1 MLGEDQGLLA
11 RELVVGEKKGRREGK
26 GEREREG
33 KGREGNSREENS
45 REETRA
51 EQRNA
56 ASRSIAM
63 GSDSRPVCHRCAQI
77 KQACDGSVPCARCLR
92 LSLPCRP
99 RDSTSAASQPVGDL
113 PKARIR
119 RVQTGCLMCKRRKK
133 KCDETKPRCGDCRR
147 LCLDCAWP
155 PERPKDKP
163 AGAAV
168 AVGAPGSVVTAS
180 MAAESAAPRDIP
192 TKEPVPVDG
201 IGDGTT
207 ELIIRGG
214 NSPAL
219 SSSSS
224 SSASH
229 YSLDHHFGSLPPAP
243 SSGNVF
249 ELELPADRAAWDQQG
264 SSPVGW
270 HESITPISYDSP
282 RSDSHDSLTV
292 SPISSL
298 SSLSVYTPQLLP
310 QLSSSHDRA
319 LFNHYFTIVSSL
331 LSRRM
336 STSNPYNSYLLPIAR
351 SNDLVMHC
359 ILALSANHWRKL
371 QPQLADRGIYHQS
384 KATQSLARLLPH
396 VDRSNADIALVSSL
410 LLCMTELF
418 DGTSEGWQLHL
429 KGAKRLLTALMNQ
442 QQGDRM
448 DGHNKFL
455 VRLARFLDSA
465 ATTSTC
471 KPPLMGEDEREA
483 ATLNRLTA
491 SPDDEDSAIYGIPKE
506 LFHLVDVVNSLADK
520 RKNRVDRVSEA
531 VFRKEAEQI
540 EQRINHWSYERGG
553 LPRAAWNINVA
564 NDDVLY
570 ATMAYEYA
578 IRLRLHQIV
587 EGYDLNSARVA
598 TNVEGILESVQKIRY
613 GSALE
618 PCLMYP
624 LVMAGGACW
633 SMEQRVVIQDR
644 LLVME
649 RTCGFGYIYNAR
661 ELVER
666 VWRMRDQTEGTGTI
680 VNWARIR
687 YEEMHGL
694 AVF

>member
-1 MLGEDQGLLA
+1 MVSE
-11 RELVVGEKKGRREGK
+11 
-26 GEREREG
+26 
-33 KGREGNSREENS
+33 
-45 REETRA
+45 
-51 EQRNA
+51 
-56 ASRSIAM
+56 
-63 GSDSRPVCHRCAQI
+63 SRPVCHRCAQI

-99 RDSTSAASQPVGDL
+99 RDASGALSQQMGDL

-147 LCLDCAWP
+147 LCLECAWP
-155 PERPKDKP
+155 PERPKDKL
-163 AGAAV
+163 AGVVATMNASVPVSTTAAATTATVV
-168 AVGAPGSVVTAS
+168 AVSPESVRSRV
-180 MAAESAAPRDIP
+180 IP
-192 TKEPVPVDG
+192 TQEPVLVDAVT
-201 IGDGTT
+201 DMST

-214 NSPAL
+214 NSPAM

-224 SSASH
+224 SSSGDSH
-229 YSLDHHFGSLPPAP
+229 YSTDHHFGSLPPAS
-243 SSGNVF
+243 SSGHGF
-249 ELELPADRAAWDQQG
+249 ELGLPVDRAAWDVHG
-264 SSPVGW
+264 SPPVSW
-270 HESITPISYDSP
+270 QDSITPMSYGSP
-282 RSDSHDSLTV
+282 HSDSHDSLTV
-292 SPISSL
+292 SPVSSM
-298 SSLSVYTPQLLP
+298 STLSVYNPQSLP
-310 QLSSSHDRA
+310 QLSSPHDRA
-319 LFNHYFTIVSSL
+319 LLNHYITIVSSL

-336 STSNPYNSYLLPIAR
+336 SNSNPYNGYLLPIAH

-359 ILALSANHWRKL
+359 VLALSANHWRKL
-371 QPQLADRGIYHQS
+371 QPQLAERGIYHQS

-396 VDRSNADIALVSSL
+396 VDKSNADIALVSSL

-442 QQGDRM
+442 QQGDRIH
-448 DGHNKFL
+448 GHNKFL

-471 KPPLMGEDEREA
+471 KPPLMGEDAHEA
-483 ATLNRLTA
+483 ATLDRLTSA
-491 SPDDEDSAIYGIPKE
+491 PDEEDSAIYGIPKE
-506 LFHLVDVVNSLADK
+506 LFHLVDVVNALADK
-520 RKNRVDRVSEA
+520 RKTRVDRASEA
-531 VFRKEAEQI
+531 IFRKEATQI
-540 EQRINHWSYERGG
+540 EERINHWSYEYGG
-553 LPRAAWNINVA
+553 LSRAAWTINLA
-564 NDDVLY
+564 NDDVLH

-587 EGYDLNSARVA
+587 EGYEVNDPRVI

-633 SMEQRVVIQDR
+633 TMEQRVVIQDR

-666 VWRMRDQTEGTGTI
+666 VWKMRDETDGTGTI

>member
-1 MLGEDQGLLA
+1 
-11 RELVVGEKKGRREGK
+11 
-26 GEREREG
+26 
-33 KGREGNSREENS
+33 
-45 REETRA
+45 
-51 EQRNA
+51 
-56 ASRSIAM
+56 M

-99 RDSTSAASQPVGDL
+99 RDSGGAAGQQAGDL

-147 LCLDCAWP
+147 LCLDCTWP
-155 PERPKDKP
+155 PERSKDKLAAAASIP
-163 AGAAV
+163 IQEEAV
-168 AVGAPGSVVTAS
+168 AINSITDS
-180 MAAESAAPRDIP
+180 S
-192 TKEPVPVDG
+192 
-201 IGDGTT
+201 T
-207 ELIIRGG
+207 ELIIRG
-214 NSPAL
+214 SPAL
-219 SSSSS
+219 SSSSRS
-224 SSASH
+224 SSSGASH
-229 YSLDHHFGSLPPAP
+229 FSLDHHFGALPPLSP
-243 SSGNVF
+243 PSGNDF
-249 ELELPADRAAWDQQG
+249 ELELAAGRSAWGQQG
-264 SSPVGW
+264 SSPAGW
-270 HESITPISYDSP
+270 HDAITPISYDSP
-282 RSDSHDSLTV
+282 QSDSHESLIV
-292 SPISSL
+292 SPMSSSPSL
-298 SSLSVYTPQLLP
+298 SLYNPQLLP
-310 QLSSSHDRA
+310 QLTSSHDRA
-319 LFNHYFTIVSSL
+319 LLNHYITIVSSL

-336 STSNPYNSYLLPIAR
+336 STNNPYNGYLLPIAR
-351 SNDLVMHC
+351 DNDLVMHC

-371 QPQLADRGIYHQS
+371 QPQLAERGLHHQS

-442 QQGDRM
+442 QQGDRIN
-448 DGHNKFL
+448 GHNKFL

-483 ATLNRLTA
+483 ATLDRLTA
-491 SPDDEDSAIYGIPKE
+491 APDDEDAAIYGIPKG

-520 RKNRVDRVSEA
+520 RKNRVDRASEA
-531 VFRKEAEQI
+531 AFRKEASQI
-540 EQRINHWSYERGG
+540 EERINHWSYEYGG
-553 LPRAAWNINVA
+553 RQGAAAWSTSVA
-564 NDDVLY
+564 NDDVSH

-587 EGYDLNSARVA
+587 EGYDLNDPKVA
-598 TNVEGILESVQKIRY
+598 SNVEGILESVQKIRY
-613 GSALE
+613 GSPLE

-633 SMEQRVVIQDR
+633 TMEQRVVIQDR

-661 ELVER
+661 ALVER
-666 VWRMRDQTEGTGTI
+666 VWRMRDQTQGTGTI

>member
-1 MLGEDQGLLA
+1 
-11 RELVVGEKKGRREGK
+11 
-26 GEREREG
+26 
-33 KGREGNSREENS
+33 
-45 REETRA
+45 
-51 EQRNA
+51 
-56 ASRSIAM
+56 M

-99 RDSTSAASQPVGDL
+99 RDSSSAASQQVGDL

-155 PERPKDKP
+155 AERSKDKS
-163 AGAAV
+163 AGTAV
-168 AVGAPGSVVTAS
+168 AMGVLGSVVTAS
-180 MAAESAAPRDIP
+180 MAAAESVAAGDILI
-192 TKEPVPVDG
+192 KEPVVVDA
-201 IGDGTT
+201 IADVMT

-219 SSSSS
+219 SSCSSS
-224 SSASH
+224 SSSGGGSH
-229 YSLDHHFGSLPPAP
+229 YSLDHHFSSLPHA
-243 SSGNVF
+243 SSSSVNDF
-249 ELELPADRAAWDQQG
+249 ELELSAETADWNPHG

-270 HESITPISYDSP
+270 HESITSYGSP
-282 RSDSHDSLTV
+282 LSDSHDSLTV
-292 SPISSL
+292 SPMSSMSSMSSLSSMSSMSSL
-298 SSLSVYTPQLLP
+298 SSLSVYSPQLLP

-319 LFNHYFTIVSSL
+319 LLNHYTTIVSSL

-336 STSNPYNSYLLPIAR
+336 SQSNPYNGYLLPIAR

-429 KGAKRLLTALMNQ
+429 KGAKRLLTTLMNQ
-442 QQGDRM
+442 QRGDHM
-448 DGHNKFL
+448 NGHNKFL

-483 ATLNRLTA
+483 ATLDRLTA
-491 SPDDEDSAIYGIPKE
+491 APDEEDSAIYGIPKE
-506 LFHLVDVVNSLADK
+506 LFHLVDVVNALADK
-520 RKNRVDRVSEA
+520 RKTRVDRVSEA
-531 VFRKEAEQI
+531 AFRKEASQI
-540 EQRINHWSYERGG
+540 EERINHWSYEYGG
-553 LPRAAWNINVA
+553 LSRAAWTINLA
-564 NDDVLY
+564 NDDVLN
-570 ATMAYEYA
+570 ATLAYEFA

-587 EGYDLNSARVA
+587 EGYDVNDPRVV

-613 GSALE
+613 GSPLE

-633 SMEQRVVIQDR
+633 TTEQRVVVQDR

-666 VWRMRDQTEGTGTI
+666 VWRMRDLTEGTGTI

>member
-1 MLGEDQGLLA
+1 
-11 RELVVGEKKGRREGK
+11 
-26 GEREREG
+26 
-33 KGREGNSREENS
+33 
-45 REETRA
+45 
-51 EQRNA
+51 
-56 ASRSIAM
+56 M

-99 RDSTSAASQPVGDL
+99 RDSSSSATQQVGDL

-163 AGAAV
+163 AATAV
-168 AVGAPGSVVTAS
+168 AVGASAS
-180 MAAESAAPRDIP
+180 MAAEAAAPRDIP
-192 TKEPVPVDG
+192 TKEEPVAAADG
-201 IGDGTT
+201 ITDGTT

-224 SSASH
+224 SSSSSASTSH

-243 SSGNVF
+243 SSVNDF
-249 ELELPADRAAWDQQG
+249 KTDIPDERAAWDQQG
-264 SSPVGW
+264 SSPAGW

-292 SPISSL
+292 SPMSSMSSL
-298 SSLSVYTPQLLP
+298 SIYNPQLLP
-310 QLSSSHDRA
+310 QLSSSLDRA
-319 LFNHYFTIVSSL
+319 LLNHYMTIVSSL

-336 STSNPYNSYLLPIAR
+336 STSNPYNGYLLPIAR

-448 DGHNKFL
+448 NGHNKFL

-483 ATLNRLTA
+483 ATLDRLTA

-520 RKNRVDRVSEA
+520 RKNRVDRDSEA
-531 VFRKEAEQI
+531 AFRKEASQI
-540 EQRINHWSYERGG
+540 EERINHWSYEYGG
-553 LPRAAWNINVA
+553 LPRAAWTINVA
-564 NDDVLY
+564 NNDDVLH
-570 ATMAYEYA
+570 ATMAYEFA

-587 EGYDLNSARVA
+587 EGYDLNSARVV

-633 SMEQRVVIQDR
+633 TMEQRVVIQDR
-644 LLVME
+644 LLIME

-666 VWRMRDQTEGTGTI
+666 VWRMRDQTEGTNII

>member
-1 MLGEDQGLLA
+1 
-11 RELVVGEKKGRREGK
+11 
-26 GEREREG
+26 
-33 KGREGNSREENS
+33 
-45 REETRA
+45 
-51 EQRNA
+51 
-56 ASRSIAM
+56 M

-99 RDSTSAASQPVGDL
+99 RDSGAAAGQQAGDL

-155 PERPKDKP
+155 PERSKEKP
-163 AGAAV
+163 AASASASASAPVSVSASASTSAAAATAATATATATAVTTTVAV
-168 AVGAPGSVVTAS
+168 AGSVVPMPVPIPVPAPIPVAMTAS
-180 MAAESAAPRDIP
+180 MPIESVMAGRDIHEVP
-192 TKEPVPVDG
+192 FQEKPVMINSITDS
-201 IGDGTT
+201 TT
-207 ELIIRGG
+207 ELIIRS
-214 NSPAL
+214 SPAL
-219 SSSSS
+219 SSSSGSSSSS

-229 YSLDHHFGSLPPAP
+229 FSLDHHFGVLPPLSP
-243 SSGNVF
+243 PSGNDF
-249 ELELPADRAAWDQQG
+249 EMEMAADRSAWGQPG
-264 SSPVGW
+264 SSSAGW
-270 HESITPISYDSP
+270 HEAITPISYDSP
-282 RSDSHDSLTV
+282 RSDSHESLIV
-292 SPISSL
+292 SPMSSSPSL
-298 SSLSVYTPQLLP
+298 SLYNPQLLP
-310 QLSSSHDRA
+310 QLTSSHDRA
-319 LFNHYFTIVSSL
+319 LLNHYITIVSSL

-336 STSNPYNSYLLPIAR
+336 STNNPYNGYLLPIAR
-351 SNDLVMHC
+351 NNDLVMHC

-371 QPQLADRGIYHQS
+371 QPQLADRGLYHQS

-448 DGHNKFL
+448 NGHNKFL

-483 ATLNRLTA
+483 ATLDRLTA
-491 SPDDEDSAIYGIPKE
+491 APDDEDAAIYGIPKE

-520 RKNRVDRVSEA
+520 RKNRVDRASEA
-531 VFRKEAEQI
+531 AFRKEALQI
-540 EQRINHWSYERGG
+540 EERINHWSYEYGG
-553 LPRAAWNINVA
+553 RQRATAWTTGVA

-587 EGYDLNSARVA
+587 EGYDLNDARVVR
-598 TNVEGILESVQKIRY
+598 NVEGILDAVQKIRY
-613 GSALE
+613 GSPLE

-633 SMEQRVVIQDR
+633 TMEQRVVIQDR

-661 ELVER
+661 ALVER

>member
-1 MLGEDQGLLA
+1 
-11 RELVVGEKKGRREGK
+11 
-26 GEREREG
+26 
-33 KGREGNSREENS
+33 
-45 REETRA
+45 
-51 EQRNA
+51 
-56 ASRSIAM
+56 M

-99 RDSTSAASQPVGDL
+99 RDSSSSANQQVGDL

-155 PERPKDKP
+155 AERPKDKT
-163 AGAAV
+163 AAAAV
-168 AVGAPGSVVTAS
+168 AVGAPAS
-180 MAAESAAPRDIP
+180 MAAEAAAPRDIP
-192 TKEPVPVDG
+192 ISESVAVDG
-201 IGDGTT
+201 IADGTTT

-219 SSSSS
+219 SCSSGSSSS
-224 SSASH
+224 SSASVSH
-229 YSLDHHFGSLPPAP
+229 YSLDHHFGGLQPT
-243 SSGNVF
+243 SSTND
-249 ELELPADRAAWDQQG
+249 LIELPADRSAWDQHG

-282 RSDSHDSLTV
+282 QSDSHDSLTV
-292 SPISSL
+292 SPMTSL
-298 SSLSVYTPQLLP
+298 SSLSIYNPQLLP
-310 QLSSSHDRA
+310 QLTSSHDRA
-319 LFNHYFTIVSSL
+319 LLNHYMTIVSSL

-336 STSNPYNSYLLPIAR
+336 STNNPYNGYLLPIAR

-384 KATQSLARLLPH
+384 KATQALARLLPH

-448 DGHNKFL
+448 NGHNKFL

-483 ATLNRLTA
+483 ATLDRLTA

-520 RKNRVDRVSEA
+520 RKTRVDRASEA
-531 VFRKEAEQI
+531 AFRKEALQI
-540 EQRINHWSYERGG
+540 EERINHWSYEYGG
-553 LPRAAWNINVA
+553 LPRAAWSANVTN
-564 NDDVLY
+564 NDDVLH

-587 EGYDLNSARVA
+587 EGYDLNDARVV

-613 GSALE
+613 GSPLE

-633 SMEQRVVIQDR
+633 TMEQRVVIQDR

>member
-1 MLGEDQGLLA
+1 
-11 RELVVGEKKGRREGK
+11 V
-26 GEREREG
+26 
-33 KGREGNSREENS
+33 
-45 REETRA
+45 
-51 EQRNA
+51 
-56 ASRSIAM
+56 
-63 GSDSRPVCHRCAQI
+63 DSR
-77 KQACDGSVPCARCLR
+77 
-92 LSLPCRP
+92 
-99 RDSTSAASQPVGDL
+99 
-113 PKARIR
+113 
-119 RVQTGCLMCKRRKK
+119 
-133 KCDETKPRCGDCRR
+133 
-147 LCLDCAWP
+147 
-155 PERPKDKP
+155 
-163 AGAAV
+163 
-168 AVGAPGSVVTAS
+168 
-180 MAAESAAPRDIP
+180 DISIQ
-192 TKEPVPVDG
+192 EPVAADVITDV
-201 IGDGTT
+201 TT

-214 NSPAL
+214 NSPAM

-224 SSASH
+224 SSSDGSH
-229 YSLDHHFGSLPPAP
+229 YSLDHQFGNLPPVS
-243 SSGNVF
+243 SSGNDF
-249 ELELPADRAAWDQQG
+249 ELELSAERAIWDPHG

-270 HESITPISYDSP
+270 HESISPMSYDSP
-282 RSDSHDSLTV
+282 RSDSHSLTV
-292 SPISSL
+292 SPISSM
-298 SSLSVYTPQLLP
+298 SSLSVYNPQLLP
-310 QLSSSHDRA
+310 QLTSSNDRA
-319 LFNHYFTIVSSL
+319 LLNHYITIVSSL

-336 STSNPYNSYLLPIAR
+336 STSNPYNGYLLPIAR

-384 KATQSLARLLPH
+384 KATQALARLLPH
-396 VDRSNADIALVSSL
+396 VDRTNADIALVSSL

-448 DGHNKFL
+448 NSHNKFL

-471 KPPLMGEDEREA
+471 KPPLMGEDAREA
-483 ATLNRLTA
+483 ATLDRLTSA
-491 SPDDEDSAIYGIPKE
+491 PDEEDSAIYGIPKE
-506 LFHLVDVVNSLADK
+506 LFHLVDVVNALADK
-520 RKNRVDRVSEA
+520 RKTRIDRPSEVA
-531 VFRKEAEQI
+531 FRKEATQI
-540 EQRINHWSYERGG
+540 EERINHWSYEYGG
-553 LPRAAWNINVA
+553 LSRAAWTINLA
-564 NDDVLY
+564 NDDDVLN
-570 ATMAYEYA
+570 ATMAYEFA

-587 EGYDLNSARVA
+587 EGYDVNDPRVV

-633 SMEQRVVIQDR
+633 TMEQRVVIQDR

-666 VWRMRDQTEGTGTI
+666 VWTLRDQTDGTGTI